1 MRCSKLVQM
10 SKHCKIFLISDQFYN
25 QTTNLNQ
32 MALTEQGDP
41 QVLLFPTAGP
51 LGPNLTTAAAPEDT
65 QGDEDSAGQAEAD
78 ELPQEVQTNG
88 PKVMEPETPAPEP
101 SRGDGPQNEPQV
113 RYRGLLQHVMDTY
126 YALHA

>member
-1 MRCSKLVQM
+1 M
-10 SKHCKIFLISDQFYN
+10 SDQFYN
-25 QTTNLNQ
+25 QTTYLNQ

-65 QGDEDSAGQAEAD
+65 QDDEDSAGQAEAE

-101 SRGDGPQNEPQV
+101 ARGDGPQNEPQV
-113 RYRGLLQHVMDTY
+113 RYRGLIQHVMDTY

>member
-1 MRCSKLVQM
+1 
-10 SKHCKIFLISDQFYN
+10 
-25 QTTNLNQ
+25 

-65 QGDEDSAGQAEAD
+65 QDDEDSAGQAEAE

-101 SRGDGPQNEPQV
+101 ARGDGPQNEPQV
-113 RYRGLLQHVMDTY
+113 RYRGLIQHVMDTY
-126 YALHA
+126 YALHAEK